1 MASPHNDLRTIR
13 NAALARFLA
22 SPGRFAVYG
31 AGDTG
36 EAVLRALAASGLKP
50 SAFLDSYATGERA
63 GLAILPPEESLGFD
77 AVVTAGRHARDMT
90 VQLRADGFEGV
101 VLDLTDL
108 HHAPAPAHFDDER
121 LAAAADAIGFARS
134 LIADDGSREV
144 FDGVLR
150 HRRSLDPGELPPPSL
165 HAGHPAVPVAEGEWV
180 IDVGSDTE
188 ARLVLA
194 EALGPLGR
202 LHALEPCSGR
212 RTALTAA
219 LEASAVGARITIHPL
234 GCGAV
239 CRVGGPEAGEA
250 PAMVTLDEFVWEFT
264 AGRVD
269 RLRIAREA
277 TPTSGSAHGVLD
289 GASAA
294 LTEQRPRVEV
304 GLAGAPGDLWEIPI
318 RLKEQLPSY
327 RLHLAHHSQG
337 LAGTVG
343 YAAAT
348 EGA

>member
-1 MASPHNDLRTIR
+1 MARPRNDLRTIR

-36 EAVLRALAASGLKP
+36 EAVLRALAACGLKP
-50 SAFLDSYATGERA
+50 NAFLDSYATGERA
-63 GLAILPPEESLGFD
+63 GLAILPPEEALGFD
-77 AVVTAGRHARDMT
+77 TVVTAGRHARDMT
-90 VQLRADGFEGV
+90 VQLRADGFAGS
-101 VLDLTDL
+101 VLDLTEL
-108 HHAPAPAHFDDER
+108 HHAPAPAHFDDDR
-121 LAAAADAIGFARS
+121 LDAASDAIGFARS

-144 FDGVLR
+144 FDGALR
-150 HRRSLDPGELPPPSL
+150 HRRSLDPGELPPASP
-165 HAGHPAVPVAEGEWV
+165 HGGHPAVPVAEGEWV
-180 IDVGSDTE
+180 IDVGSGTE
-188 ARLVLA
+188 ARLELS

-202 LHALEPCSGR
+202 VHAIEPCAGR
-212 RTALTAA
+212 RVALTAA
-219 LEASAVGARITIHPL
+219 TETSAVGARIMVHPL

-239 CRVGGPEAGEA
+239 CRVRGDGDDEARA
-250 PAMVTLDEFVWEFT
+250 VVTLDEFVWEVT

-277 TPTSGSAHGVLD
+277 TPASGSARGVLD

-294 LTEQRPRVEV
+294 LIEQRPQVEV
-304 GLAGAPGDLWEIPI
+304 GLAGGPDDLWEIPI
-318 RLKEQLPSY
+318 LLKERLPSY